1 MKQFS
6 SLVLAAILGSSITY
20 FAFQWYGVSPA
31 NVKIEHVQGAPIQNV
46 GFTTN
51 EKGEVVP
58 LDFTG
63 TAEKVT
69 KAVVHIRS
77 ASSAPRVTQR
87 ENSTDPWQFFFGPQ
101 GPQVPQQRGQAT
113 STGSGVIINAD
124 GYIVT
129 NNHVVNDADEV
140 EVTLSDNRTLKAEV
154 VGTDADTDLA
164 VIKIKEKNLSFLSF
178 VNSDDAKVGE
188 WVLAVGNPF
197 NLNSTVTAGI
207 ISAKGRNINVIGSNK
222 PQQFGQDGQPMG
234 STAIESFIQTDAAI
248 NPGNSGGALVNLS
261 GGLLGINTA
270 IASQTGT
277 YMGYGFAVPANLVS
291 KIVEDILAYGTV
303 QRGWLGIQVSAVT
316 GEMAKQMD
324 LAVNEGAYVN
334 SFGDFEDKSAAK
346 AGGIEKGD
354 VIVKLDQTVI
364 KSNTAL
370 IEYIGMKRPGDKVV
384 VTVNR
389 DGKEK
394 VFTVTLKN
402 REGTVGTVKREEK
415 EAVATLGIELEDLD
429 AKTLK
434 RLELDNGVK
443 VKSLGNGKLGR
454 YTDMEEGF
462 IITRV
467 DDTEVKTA
475 KQVNEILKKK
485 KPGDLITLSGVYE
498 NYSREYIYAIR
509 M

>member
-1 MKQFS
+1 MKQFG
-6 SLVLAAILGSSITY
+6 SLVLAAIMGSSITY
-20 FAFQWYGVSPA
+20 FAFQFYGVTPS

-46 GFTTN
+46 GYATN
-51 EKGEVVP
+51 ENGELVP

-77 ASSAPRVTQR
+77 TSSTRVSQR
-87 ENSTDPWQFFFGPQ
+87 ESGSDPWQFFFDPQSPNRGPSQ
-101 GPQVPQQRGQAT
+101 

-129 NNHVVNDADEV
+129 NNHVVQDADKV
-140 EVTLSDNRTLKAEV
+140 EVTFSDNKVLQGEV
-154 VGTDADTDLA
+154 VGTDPDTDLA
-164 VIKIKEKNLSFLSF
+164 VIKVNEKNLPFLSF
-178 VNSDDAKVGE
+178 VNSDNAKVGE

-207 ISAKGRNINVIGSNK
+207 ISAKGRNINIINSNRTPKMGS
-222 PQQFGQDGQPMG
+222 DGQPVG

-270 IASQTGT
+270 IASQTGS
-277 YMGYGFAVPANLVS
+277 YVGYGFAVPANLVS
-291 KIVEDILAYGTV
+291 KIVEDLLAFGTV
-303 QRGWLGIQVSAVT
+303 QRGWLGIGVASVT
-316 GEMAKQMD
+316 SDMVKEYD
-324 LAVNEGAYVN
+324 LAVTNGAYVN
-334 SFGDFEDKSAAK
+334 GYGDWEDKSAAK
-346 AGGIEKGD
+346 AAGILKGD
-354 VIVKLDQTVI
+354 VIVKLDEI
-364 KSNTAL
+364 KIKTSTAL

-394 VFTVTLKN
+394 VFNVTLKN
-402 REGTVGTVKREEK
+402 REGSLSTMKREEK
-415 EAVATLGIELEDLD
+415 GAVETLGIELEDVD
-429 AKTLK
+429 PKVLK
-434 RLELDNGVK
+434 RLDLENGVK
-443 VKSLGNGKLGR
+443 VKSLGNGKIGR

-462 IITRV
+462 IIIRV
-467 DDTEVKTA
+467 DDTNVKTA
-475 KQVNEILKKK
+475 KEVSEILKEKK
-485 KPGDLITLSGVYE
+485 AGDLITFSGVYE

>member
-1 MKQFS
+1 MKQFG
-6 SLVLAAILGSSITY
+6 SLVLAAILGSAITY
-20 FAFQWYGVSPA
+20 VGFQWYGVSPS
-31 NVKIEHVQGAPIQNV
+31 NVKIEHVQGMPVQNV
-46 GFTTN
+46 GYAVN
-51 EKGEVVP
+51 EKGEMVP

-77 ASSAPRVTQR
+77 TSNATKVTQR
-87 ENSTDPWQFFFGPQ
+87 ENSQDPFQFFFGPQ
-101 GPQVPQQRGQAT
+101 GQQQRGPSQ

-129 NNHVVNDADEV
+129 NNHVVQDADVV
-140 EVTLSDNRTLKAEV
+140 EVTLWDNRSLKAEV
-154 VGTDADTDLA
+154 IGTDPDTDLA
-164 VIKIKEKNLSFLSF
+164 VIKISEKNLSFLSF
-178 VNSDDAKVGE
+178 VNSDNAKVGE

-207 ISAKGRNINVIGSNK
+207 ISAKGRNINIINSNRQ
-222 PQQFGQDGQPMG
+222 PQLDGNGQAIG

-270 IASQTGT
+270 IASQTGS
-277 YMGYGFAVPANLVS
+277 YVGYGFAVPANLVS

-316 GEMAKQMD
+316 SDLAKELD
-324 LAVNEGAYVN
+324 LAVTEGALVN
-334 SFGDFEDKSAAK
+334 GFGDWEDKSAAK
-346 AGGIEKGD
+346 SGGIQKND
-354 VIVKLDQTVI
+354 VIVRLDETVI

-389 DGKEK
+389 EGKEK
-394 VFTVTLKN
+394 VFTITLKN
-402 REGTVGTVKREEK
+402 REGNVGTVKREEK
-415 EAVATLGIELEDLD
+415 DAVTALGIELEDVD
-429 AKTLK
+429 AKVLK
-434 RLELDNGVK
+434 RLDLPNGVK
-443 VKSLGNGKLGR
+443 VKSLGNGKIGR
-454 YTDMEEGF
+454 YTDMEAGF

-467 DDTEVKTA
+467 DDTDVKSAKEV
-475 KQVNEILKKK
+475 NDILKKK
-485 KPGDLITLSGVYE
+485 KAGDLITFSGVYE